1 MNAAFHRL
9 GTSIGGRKGKSFN
22 RRAERER
29 KMNLIREIVLNPV
42 TVGVAEIILIVAA
55 LPMVGWSW
63 AVSHMAGPK
72 VKNAK
77 EGT

>member
-1 MNAAFHRL
+1 M
-9 GTSIGGRKGKSFN
+9 K
-22 RRAERER
+22 
-29 KMNLIREIVLNPV
+29 LIREIVLNPV
-42 TVGVAEIILIVAA
+42 TVGVAEIILSVAA